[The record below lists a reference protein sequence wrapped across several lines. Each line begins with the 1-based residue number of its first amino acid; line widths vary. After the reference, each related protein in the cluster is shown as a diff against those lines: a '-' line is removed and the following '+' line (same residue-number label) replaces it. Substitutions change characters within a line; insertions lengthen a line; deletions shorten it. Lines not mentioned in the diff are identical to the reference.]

1 MKLEIYHILHVFSLL
16 VLAVHT
22 YMALANP
29 VPENRK
35 RTLMI
40 TGIATLLVLV
50 TGAGM
55 VSVMAFS
62 WASGWLIVKLLC
74 WLGFSALAGLAY
86 RKAHLRGTLS
96 VVGLSL
102 LLIALVVVYTKRF

>member
-1 MKLEIYHILHVFSLL
+1 MKLEIYHILHVFALF
-16 VLAVHT
+16 VLAEHT

-29 VPENRK
+29 DPANRK

-55 VSVMAFS
+55 VTVMAFS
-62 WASGWLIVKLLC
+62 WASGWIIVKLLC
-74 WLGFSALAGLAY
+74 WLGFSALAGMAY
-86 RKAHLRGTLS
+86 RKAHLRGVLS
-96 VVGLSL
+96 LVGLAL
-102 LLIALVVVYTKRF
+102 LLVALVMVYIKRV